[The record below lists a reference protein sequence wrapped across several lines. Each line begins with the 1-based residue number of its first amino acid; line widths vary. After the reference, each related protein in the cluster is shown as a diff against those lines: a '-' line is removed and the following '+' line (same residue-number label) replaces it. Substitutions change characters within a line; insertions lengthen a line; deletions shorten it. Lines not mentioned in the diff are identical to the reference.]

1 MKSKFSKHKILHII
15 TLGELGGAQTH
26 LLDVCNYQKDNFE
39 VGVVIGTKGPLW
51 DELKA
56 RGIPVY
62 RCDSLQRSL
71 SPMKDLKAFTE
82 LSSLI
87 KELNPDLV
95 CTHSSKAG
103 FLGRLAAYKNSIP
116 AVFTAHGWSF
126 TEGVSPVN
134 RKIYLQLERMAA
146 KWCERIICVSEYD
159 RQLALEKRVTSYNK
173 LVTIHNGIPTSDCLA
188 TGICKDTPIRII
200 MVARFSEQKDQQL
213 LVRAASQLQTENDFE
228 IDFVGDGPLFSSTKE
243 LAQKL
248 QISDKVRFLGAR
260 TDVPE
265 LLENADVF
273 VLTSNWEGFP
283 ITILEAMRAG
293 LPVITSDVGGCNEAV
308 IDGVTGY
315 LIPRGDQECLKERLA
330 RLIND
335 PQLRSSMGNKGFERF
350 SEYFTVEQ
358 MAQKTMA
365 VYESILADYKRPN
378 I

>member
-1 MKSKFSKHKILHII
+1 SHNRRRLYLIIEKI
-15 TLGELGGAQTH
+15 A
-26 LLDVCNYQKDNFE
+26 
-39 VGVVIGTKGPLW
+39 
-51 DELKA
+51 A
-56 RGIPVY
+56 RWAN
-62 RCDSLQRSL
+62 
-71 SPMKDLKAFTE
+71 K
-82 LSSLI
+82 
-87 KELNPDLV
+87 
-95 CTHSSKAG
+95 
-103 FLGRLAAYKNSIP
+103 
-116 AVFTAHGWSF
+116 
-126 TEGVSPVN
+126 
-134 RKIYLQLERMAA
+134 
-146 KWCERIICVSEYD
+146 IICVSEYD
-159 RQLALEKRVTSYNK
+159 RKLALKHSVGLPEQ
-173 LVTIHNGIPTSDCLA
+173 LVTVHNGIPVLEDIGVRRLDSNN
-188 TGICKDTPIRII
+188 KVKMI
-200 MVARFSEQKDQQL
+200 MVARFSEPKDQQL
-213 LVRAASQLQTENDFE
+213 LVKAASQLQTENDFE

-248 QISDKVRFLGAR
+248 QISDKVRFLGAC

-335 PQLRSSMGNKGFERF
+335 SQLRSSMGNKGFERF